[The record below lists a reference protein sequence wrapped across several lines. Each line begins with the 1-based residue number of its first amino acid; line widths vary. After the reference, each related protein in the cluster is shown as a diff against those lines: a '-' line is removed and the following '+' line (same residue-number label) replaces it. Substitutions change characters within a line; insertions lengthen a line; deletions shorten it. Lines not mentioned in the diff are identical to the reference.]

1 MSPVLKLVV
10 NLLLIDD
17 VMIEGT
23 DSVTFSPGMT
33 TMMCVSFL
41 AVADDLLELPEVVN
55 ISVNPSSLITNDN
68 ANPSQI
74 SITVNDANGKK
85 KQKYFSLCYVTYFV
99 LILFFVS
106 PNSYY

>member
-10 NLLLIDD
+10 NLFLLDD

-33 TMMCVSFL
+33 TTIYVSFL

-68 ANPSQI
+68 ATPSQI
-74 SITVNDANGKK
+74 SITVNDANGKPK
-85 KQKYFSLCYVTYFV
+85 
-99 LILFFVS
+99 
-106 PNSYY
+106 